1 MNKQINNLVFI
12 SVLFL
17 VFSLFSSSTNE
28 TKAYS
33 SGCSQYGTFA
43 YSDGLGYCKCMSGY
57 VMGKNFMGSSY
68 CISGSSYCYNKYGYG
83 SEYDYLSGYCK
94 CSSGYKIQT
103 DNFGNEECIS
113 KSQYCRD
120 KLGLSSRFN
129 SLTDKCEC
137 NSGYE
142 LSVKTYGSGLEC
154 KSCFSKYGLHSSY
167 NYLTDKCECD
177 DGYKLDEDNK
187 CVEKQNNV
195 YFLLKEL
202 DTNNKQAIIKSE
214 YDYNNYLITYR
225 YGCYDFSIKRYLN
238 NNIVVN
244 LGTDFDVDIGD
255 KIVLY
260 DDDET
265 CEIRKVKKVSF
276 NYSLEIEDEFYIS
289 YLTTPIVK
297 SATSSI
303 STIPEGALIKTASN
317 PDIFIVKYVGNK
329 KFKRLVLSPSVFN
342 NYGHLR
348 WEDVMDVSQSTLNS
362 FTTSELVRVVG
373 DDKIY
378 RLYPQGD
385 SGQKRLIKNNSVLT
399 RLGLDLDSIYE
410 INTFDRESYITGV
423 ILE

>member
-1 MNKQINNLVFI
+1 
-12 SVLFL
+12 
-17 VFSLFSSSTNE
+17 
-28 TKAYS
+28 
-33 SGCSQYGTFA
+33 
-43 YSDGLGYCKCMSGY
+43 
-57 VMGKNFMGSSY
+57 
-68 CISGSSYCYNKYGYG
+68 
-83 SEYDYLSGYCK
+83 
-94 CSSGYKIQT
+94 
-103 DNFGNEECIS
+103 
-113 KSQYCRD
+113 
-120 KLGLSSRFN
+120 
-129 SLTDKCEC
+129 
-137 NSGYE
+137 
-142 LSVKTYGSGLEC
+142 
-154 KSCFSKYGLHSSY
+154 
-167 NYLTDKCECD
+167 
-177 DGYKLDEDNK
+177 
-187 CVEKQNNV
+187 
-195 YFLLKEL
+195 
-202 DTNNKQAIIKSE
+202 
-214 YDYNNYLITYR
+214 
-225 YGCYDFSIKRYLN
+225 
-238 NNIVVN
+238 
-244 LGTDFDVDIGD
+244 
-255 KIVLY
+255 
-260 DDDET
+260 
-265 CEIRKVKKVSF
+265 